1 MATQLVLINGY
12 PGAGKSTLA
21 RELAPELGAT
31 WLSKDRIKEALADA
45 VGVDTLPTRRL
56 GAVTGET
63 IWLLAAEVAGLV
75 LVETVANPTRDRGHF
90 ERGLTIAGVDQFVEV
105 WCDVPADLAWERHL
119 ARARHRVHPQG
130 PESRDGWWELAAQME
145 PMGLGPLI
153 RVDTTGPVSV
163 AAVADELRAVLDTG
177 IDSLQGNRADASR
190 IG

>member
-31 WLSKDRIKEALADA
+31 WLSKDLIKEALADA

-63 IWLLAAEVAGLV
+63 IWLLAAEVEDLV

-90 ERGLTIAGVDQFVEV
+90 ERGLKIAGVGQLVEV
-105 WCDVPADLAWERHL
+105 WCDVPAELAWERYL
-119 ARARHRVHPQG
+119 TRARHPVHPQG
-130 PESRDGWWELAAQME
+130 PASEAGWWELADQME
-145 PMGLGPLI
+145 PLGLGPLI
-153 RVDTTGPVSV
+153 RVDTSAPVSV
-163 AAVADELRAVLDTG
+163 TAVAGEVRDVLRNPSA
-177 IDSLQGNRADASR
+177 A
-190 IG
+190 